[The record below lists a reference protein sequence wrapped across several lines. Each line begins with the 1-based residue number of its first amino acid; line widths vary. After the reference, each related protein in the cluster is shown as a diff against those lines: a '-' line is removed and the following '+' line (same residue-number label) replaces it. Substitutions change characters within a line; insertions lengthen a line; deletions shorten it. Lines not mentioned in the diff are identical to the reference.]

1 MLMEA
6 ADSSTASV
14 GAAQAADEG
23 RHHIRH
29 LVPHDPLFVV
39 RIVLMSIY
47 GLVYIWWFRS
57 RGLIIDR
64 ISVGISVGI
73 FLSCAF
79 VGKPWRRWG
88 ILVVDA
94 ALYATMWFCYEM
106 TRGAGDRLGFPYQ
119 VEAPRNIDRFLFF
132 GTDPNVWIQ
141 QRFYEPNDIRWY
153 DGVASSTYYTHFIVP
168 VIAMAVLWATSRV
181 QWVRFMKRFASLLL
195 MGCIMFVVMPTVP
208 PWMASSRKYDYQL
221 FPPLARHT
229 GRGFQD
235 LGFHGFVKGW
245 QQALD
250 WGNAVAAMP
259 SLHTAFSLFVP
270 AFFLPMIKPV
280 WLKAVVLMFPVVM
293 LASLVYFGEHW
304 VIDGI
309 IGAVVVGVSFL
320 FWNRVERRQRRVR
333 AERALASVA

>member
-132 GTDPNVWIQ
+132 GTDPNVWI
-141 QRFYEPNDIRWY
+141 
-153 DGVASSTYYTHFIVP
+153 
-168 VIAMAVLWATSRV
+168 
-181 QWVRFMKRFASLLL
+181 
-195 MGCIMFVVMPTVP
+195 
-208 PWMASSRKYDYQL
+208 
-221 FPPLARHT
+221 
-229 GRGFQD
+229 
-235 LGFHGFVKGW
+235 
-245 QQALD
+245 
-250 WGNAVAAMP
+250 
-259 SLHTAFSLFVP
+259 
-270 AFFLPMIKPV
+270 
-280 WLKAVVLMFPVVM
+280 
-293 LASLVYFGEHW
+293 
-304 VIDGI
+304 
-309 IGAVVVGVSFL
+309 
-320 FWNRVERRQRRVR
+320 
-333 AERALASVA
+333 